1 MTVEDR
7 IVEFSAWQTDI
18 AESDVEIIA
27 LQFDAVKRQ
36 LDVVLQQ
43 EDQRLVARF
52 ADVEAFRVLDEGGL
66 TQLWAASSDK
76 ARPGRTTFRVRGHK
90 WTSESEIVF
99 HLGTS
104 EGWSYVIATGDDC
117 IEVLTR
123 SEPLIGQG

>member
-18 AESDVEIIA
+18 AESEVAILA
-27 LQFDAVKRQ
+27 LQFDALKRQ
-36 LDVVLQQ
+36 LDVVLGQGD
-43 EDQRLVARF
+43 ERFVARF
-52 ADVEAFRVLDEGGL
+52 AEVEAFRVLDEGGL
-66 TQLWAASSDK
+66 TQLWAASAEN

-123 SEPLIGQG
+123 TEPLIGQG